1 MNLISRLINRSGLR
15 ISHSKVFSSEW
26 IQVFCLE
33 ISEEQLQEMRENLDN
48 IDFAL
53 AAQEEKKL
61 R

>member
-33 ISEEQLQEMRENLDN
+33 ISEVQLQEMRENLDN